1 MRAIKNLRIGLKL
14 GLGFAAVSGVFIL
27 LVVIQMRSVDRLGE
41 LQDESMRRSSDA
53 VRIMETAARL
63 QSLYTIAADAI
74 INRNFKET
82 EKDLRDYKQEMQK
95 DLVRLAEIVDT
106 PEERADLQKFEKTYD
121 GYFRRIETDLVPFL
135 KNVRDQADQTAELEE
150 KIEEI
155 RLNREEAIGL
165 LEKILASLRAESVEA
180 EEAFEAVRA
189 RAETDANVY
198 SAVAVAVAVLLAVW
212 ITLGIVRPLSRV
224 RRFAGELAAGNL
236 DGELDIRQNDEV
248 GQVARAMGQVAGSLR
263 ALMAEFEDVAR
274 DVSLGRLTRRAD
286 AARFTG
292 AYATLLE
299 GANGLAGVLT
309 GYLDNMPMPA
319 MTVDGDLR
327 ILFMNK
333 AGAALGN
340 ISPQQLSGT
349 RCQDHFRTGD
359 CGTPQCAGKR
369 AIQSR
374 AAAVSETEAHPA
386 AADMDIRYDAVPILD
401 TAGRVVGA
409 FEVVSDQT
417 EIRSAQ
423 RTMRRLAQ
431 NADEIAKRLSVAAD
445 DLTRQVEE
453 SGQGA
458 RVQRD
463 RAEETATSMEEM
475 NATVLEVAKNAAEAS
490 RLTEETRSKA
500 RRGAEVVEAA
510 VAAIGQVETRAK
522 ALRDNMAG
530 LGRQAESI
538 GNILGVISDI
548 ADQTN
553 LLALNAAIE
562 AARAGD
568 AGRGFAVVAD
578 EVRKLA
584 EKTMQAT
591 DEVGQAITAI
601 QNAAQVSVEESRL
614 AAEAVEKSA
623 ALAKESGEA
632 LAGIVHMAE
641 NAADQVQGIATASEQ
656 QSSASEEVTRATEEI
671 NRISTQTAQAMDA
684 SMTAITELS
693 GLAGRLE
700 QLIAEMNA

>member
-1 MRAIKNLRIGLKL
+1 
-14 GLGFAAVSGVFIL
+14 
-27 LVVIQMRSVDRLGE
+27 
-41 LQDESMRRSSDA
+41 
-53 VRIMETAARL
+53 L

-248 GQVARAMGQVAGSLR
+248 GQVARALGQVAGSLR